1 MEDALKK
8 SLELFKKHGPSRNY
22 QRIIEILDTYIELH
36 PDDILAQKLIGFSL
50 INIKS
55 YDEAYLYLKRIL
67 QSQSSQ
73 DETDVLNALA
83 WLGMKDG
90 KAEESINYILDAIY
104 LDKNNQKLK
113 NNLKALKNI
122 EDPKVFF
129 RMSRP
134 DDFLFFNL
142 PKENTLDVIQNS
154 LNMVL
159 SSPMLK
165 SAAAITI
172 VIIAIIVIYINYPSI
187 VNFIDNY
194 RFKKGLGQG
203 LVTHVTIQDI
213 EKIIDER
220 KSYNIKLTEADIRKK
235 FQLISDDIEQKKRN
249 QAMMLI
255 NELLNSNASDFIKE
269 RVRVLKDVMPDMD
282 LNRIDY
288 LPTVQE
294 VNRIPFLYQDVY
306 VRWYGTVANLEH
318 KERKETVFD
327 LLIDFVENAVVA
339 GIAESHFNGFQDIA
353 SGEKVAVIGLVAG
366 ITIDN
371 KIILKGVQI
380 QRLGNEK

>member
-1 MEDALKK
+1 MEDALKR
-8 SLELFKKHGPSRNY
+8 SLELFKKHGPSQNY

-36 PDDILAQKLIGFSL
+36 PEDILAQKLIGFSL

-55 YDEAYLYLKRIL
+55 YDEAYLYLKRIH
-67 QSQSSQ
+67 QSRPAQ
-73 DETDVLNALA
+73 DETDILNALA
-83 WLGMKDG
+83 WLGLKDG
-90 KAEESINYILDAIY
+90 KAEESLNYILDAIY
-104 LDKNNQKLK
+104 LDKDSQKLK

-142 PKENTLDVIQNS
+142 PKENTLDMIQNS
-154 LNMVL
+154 LNTVL

-165 SAAAITI
+165 SAAAIGL

-194 RFKKGLGQG
+194 RFKKGLGTG

-213 EKIIDER
+213 DKIIDER
-220 KSYNIKLTEADIRKK
+220 KTYNIKLTEADIRKK

-269 RVRVLKDVMPDMD
+269 RVLVLKDVMPDMD

-339 GIAESHFNGFQDIA
+339 GIAESHFNGFQNIA

-380 QRLGNEK
+380 QRLDNEK